1 MTKNRYVL
9 IILLL
14 YILMKQAYS
23 MNVKVKNPNKILNQ
37 QKVSQ
42 NNTNNKLELSNNL
55 STGKT

>member
-42 NNTNNKLELSNNL
+42 NNSNNKLELSNNL

>member
-1 MTKNRYVL
+1 
-9 IILLL
+9 
-14 YILMKQAYS
+14 MKQAYS